1 MISCKLST
9 LLGERRLKVA
19 DVCRA
24 TGVSRAT
31 LDRYYYDRVKSF
43 DRDVLARLCLYLKVK
58 PGELLVMVDQGD
70 LFEQPERPT
79 SGGKP

>member
-19 DVCRA
+19 DVCRG

-43 DRDVLARLCLYLKVK
+43 DRDVLARLCLYLKVH
-58 PGELLVMVDQGD
+58 PGELLVLVDQGD
-70 LFEQPERPT
+70 LFDSTELPT
-79 SGGKP
+79 GTGKP

>member
-1 MISCKLST
+1 MITCKFST

-24 TGVSRAT
+24 TGIARAT

-43 DRDVLARLCLYLKVK
+43 DRDVLTRLCQYLKVE
-58 PGELLVMVDQGD
+58 PGELLVMVEQGE
-70 LFEQPERPT
+70 LFNVSEP
-79 SGGKP
+79 SGGGKP

>member
-1 MISCKLST
+1 MITCKLST

-24 TGVSRAT
+24 TSISRAT

-43 DRDVLARLCLYLKVK
+43 DRDVLARLCLYLKVH
-58 PGELLVMVDQGD
+58 PGELLVLVDQGD
-70 LFEQPERPT
+70 LFDSTELPT
-79 SGGKP
+79 GTGKP

>member
-1 MISCKLST
+1 MIRCKLST

-31 LDRYYYDRVKSF
+31 LDRYYYRANLFYPKNSSF
-43 DRDVLARLCLYLKVK
+43 RRKPESRFHHLIRLLILIRRLNWIPAY
-58 PGELLVMVDQGD
+58 PM
-70 LFEQPERPT
+70 PE
-79 SGGKP
+79 